1 MEDVKIIIGKN
12 IQYLRKDAKMTQQA
26 LAEKLNY
33 TAKAVS
39 KWERGESIPEIE
51 TLMAICSIFNVT
63 LDFLT
68 VADSRNHRKE
78 YLPDSVK
85 NKNNF
90 FMTALVITIVWT
102 IAAIVFVYVSQ
113 NKEYLLWQ
121 IFAWAVPVSLAI
133 ISFAIRYKKR
143 MSRFLVHS
151 LLLWSLLICIFVQFS
166 FQIPLI
172 FLVGIPAQ
180 LALLVWSKII
190 KIK

>member
-78 YLPDSVK
+78 
-85 NKNNF
+85 
-90 FMTALVITIVWT
+90 
-102 IAAIVFVYVSQ
+102 
-113 NKEYLLWQ
+113 
-121 IFAWAVPVSLAI
+121 
-133 ISFAIRYKKR
+133 
-143 MSRFLVHS
+143 
-151 LLLWSLLICIFVQFS
+151 
-166 FQIPLI
+166 
-172 FLVGIPAQ
+172 
-180 LALLVWSKII
+180 
-190 KIK
+190 